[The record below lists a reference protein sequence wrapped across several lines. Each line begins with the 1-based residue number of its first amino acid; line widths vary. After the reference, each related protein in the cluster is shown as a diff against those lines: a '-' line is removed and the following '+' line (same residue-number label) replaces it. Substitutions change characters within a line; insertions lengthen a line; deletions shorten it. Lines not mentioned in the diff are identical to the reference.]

1 MKGQELDLLV
11 SRQVIVELKAIRN
24 MSDVAVVETLLT

>member
-1 MKGQELDLLV
+1 M
-11 SRQVIVELKAIRN
+11 VELKAIRN